1 MQLNTLTNIIMQ
13 VCVIADTEYADL
25 VTSLTMIGK
34 AAITASF
41 SVIYVYT
48 AELFPTSVRHIAV
61 GSSSMMARIG
71 GLVAPFMGEP
81 LVSECIFLYEYIP
94 STSYN

>member
-1 MQLNTLTNIIMQ
+1 MQ
-13 VCVIADTEYADL
+13 VCVAGAEYADL

-81 LVSECIFLYEYIP
+81 LVSEYDIHKCSIQ
-94 STSYN
+94 

>member
-1 MQLNTLTNIIMQ
+1 MFFSDL
-13 VCVIADTEYADL
+13 ADL

-48 AELFPTSVRHIAV
+48 AELFPTPVRHIAV
-61 GSSSMMARIG
+61 GSSSMMARVG
-71 GLVAPFMGEP
+71 SLVAPFMGEP
-81 LVSECIFLYEYIP
+81 LVS
-94 STSYN
+94 STHSNIKHPCVWHNF